1 MQQHFPFCKACKGS
15 LGSIVC
21 NRSCRLMAGGRKPG
35 AALCDVP
42 GSVVLFNMTRLPVS
56 LFIFK
61 IRYFSDFYHRSF
73 LATSAKTLFP
83 MTSAASFAG
92 SVVIPGCQHSVLPSH
107 TVSVDNLAGQT
118 LLFPFCQVASPT
130 VSCTAGTGKAGTRVR
145 SSGPFSC
152 PSLLSICYTLVS
164 CLSVIPQPNSSL
176 PSS

>member
-1 MQQHFPFCKACKGS
+1 M
-15 LGSIVC
+15 C

-35 AALCDVP
+35 AAVCDVP

-61 IRYFSDFYHRSF
+61 KIRYFSDFYRRSF
-73 LATSAKTLFP
+73 LETSAKTLFP
-83 MTSAASFAG
+83 ITFAEPAKLA
-92 SVVIPGCQHSVLPSH
+92 VVIPECQHSVLPSH
-107 TVSVDNLAGQT
+107 TVWIILQARPCSFLFAK
-118 LLFPFCQVASPT
+118 LLPPM

-176 PSS
+176 PAS